1 MREFMK
7 LYRGKTWGA
16 ISTWDRIR
24 FRGTVRWLASTR
36 GINSYLGSHSMLL
49 KDFGKWAAGI
59 TKRVRE
65 ACANQAEKLDI
76 PMMYLNSSKVDKEAL
91 ARRVA
96 EERGVEEGDI
106 CMLSVVEPCYSPLVK
121 GNRKTKKLELHVGQ
135 RKCVWIYHYWND
147 ADLGF
152 GHTRLQTWLPLSTTV
167 CLNGRH
173 WLERQFIREGID
185 YVKDGNCFTHIED
198 LSRARGLIDEQLRTN
213 WPATLDRLLGRNCP
227 IVGRALGKPL
237 DYYWSADETE
247 WATDV
252 MFRSTRDLDGVFPSL
267 LRFGLVSAQSPAV
280 MRFFGKKV
288 KQDGRFRGRAPDE
301 IVSDLKRRYEGLRL
315 KHRVNRNSVK
325 MYNKSGS
332 VLRVE
337 TTINNT
343 RDFKVFRCP
352 DDDESRPASWQK
364 MRKGVSDLHRR
375 SQISQA
381 CNERYLDHLAAAN
394 LSETLQQTAGEIC
407 SPIVKKGRRH
417 RAFNPWKPEDFQIL
431 EFLARGENHIN
442 GFRNRDL
449 RAWLYPRVAK
459 ANKDAQRRA
468 SGRTTRRIGLLRAHG
483 LARKVPKENRYVLTP
498 KGRKVAAAI
507 LAASAADTQQ
517 LMEMAA

>member
-1 MREFMK
+1 MQEFMK
-7 LYRGKTWGA
+7 LYSEKTRGA

-36 GINSYLGSHSMLL
+36 GINSYLGSHSILF

-59 TKRVRE
+59 TKRVRDT
-65 ACANQAEKLDI
+65 CSKQAEKLGI
-76 PMMYLNSSKVDKEAL
+76 PMMYLKSSKVDKEAL
-91 ARRVA
+91 ARRIA
-96 EERGVEEGDI
+96 KERGVEVGDI
-106 CMLSVVEPCYSPLVK
+106 CMFSVVESCYSPLLK
-121 GNRKTKKLELHVGQ
+121 GNRETKKLELQVGQ

-147 ADLGF
+147 EKMGF
-152 GHTRLQTWLPLSTTV
+152 GHTRLQTWLPLSATL
-167 CLNGRH
+167 CINGRH
-173 WLERQFIREGID
+173 WLERLMIREGLNF
-185 YVKDGNCFTHIED
+185 VKDGNCFSYIED
-198 LSRARGLIDEQLRTN
+198 LGRARDLIEEQMRTA
-213 WPATLDRLLGRNCP
+213 WPATLDGLLRRNCP
-227 IVGRALGKPL
+227 IIDHVVGEPL

-267 LRFGLVSAQSPAV
+267 LRFGLLSAQSPAV

-301 IVSDLKRRYEGLRL
+301 IISDLRQRYEGLRL
-315 KHRVNRNSVK
+315 KHWINRNSVK
-325 MYNKSGS
+325 MYNKAGS

-337 TTINNT
+337 TTINNS

-352 DDDESRPASWQK
+352 NDDEERGASWQK

-375 SQISQA
+375 SQVSQA
-381 CNERYLDHLAAAN
+381 CNDRYLDHLAAAN

-417 RAFNPWKPEDFQIL
+417 RALNPWKPEDFRIL
-431 EFLARGENHIN
+431 EFLSRGENHIN

-449 RAWLYPRVAK
+449 RAYLYPRDVK
-459 ANKDAQRRA
+459 ADKDTQRRA

-483 LARKVPKENRYVLTP
+483 LVRKVPKENRYVLTP

-507 LAASAADTQQ
+507 LAASAADTKQ
-517 LMEMAA
+517 LMELAA